1 MLEWENNVI
10 ASLSIISG
18 IPSIVA
24 VTLMILLYV
33 RYKELQVIEF
43 TMIIYMLIG
52 DCIITTDMVI
62 ISIW

>member
-1 MLEWENNVI
+1 MNELENNVI
-10 ASLSIISG
+10 ASLSILSG
-18 IPSIVA
+18 IPSIIA

-33 RYKELQVIEF
+33 RYRELQVIEF